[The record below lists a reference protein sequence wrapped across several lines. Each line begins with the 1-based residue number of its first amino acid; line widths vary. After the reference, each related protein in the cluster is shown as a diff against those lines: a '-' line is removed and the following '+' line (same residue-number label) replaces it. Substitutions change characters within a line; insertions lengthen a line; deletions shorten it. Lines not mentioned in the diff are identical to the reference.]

1 MVNEI
6 NNNKSESMMLDLYK
20 YKSVL
25 DGDSVYNETE
35 RHLKEAAFGI
45 ILGNTATKRNV
56 FPEDIEFI
64 RKEFEKF
71 SSASKIVIY
80 DCYHDK
86 ISHTWTFSS
95 FEHQWDFRTWMISM
109 MSLLSYLV
117 ESSAWYEDTA
127 ESGFCYSSTTGHQ
140 YTVSFK

>member
-1 MVNEI
+1 MASEI
-6 NNNKSESMMLDLYK
+6 NNDKSESMVLDLYK

-25 DGDSVYNETE
+25 DSNSVYDETE
-35 RHLKEAAFGI
+35 RHLKEVVFGI
-45 ILGNTATKRNV
+45 ILGNTATKKNV

-64 RKEFEKF
+64 RKEFEKL
-71 SSASKIVIY
+71 SSASEIVIY
-80 DCYHDK
+80 DFYHDK

-95 FEHQWDFRTWMISM
+95 FEHQWDFRTWVTAM

-117 ESSAWYEDTA
+117 ESSAWYEDTT
-127 ESGFCYSSTTGHQ
+127 ESGFCYSSITGHR